1 MDFSTDI
8 LKERIKYMN
17 ELPLEGIRYSI
28 PYLCLVLYFILLFFL
43 ELQVKRQETYLLR
56 NILIIR
62 FLAGAGLLLFFGFRG
77 FIGWDWTIYFP
88 AFKNT
93 PELFSLH
100 PDSFTVS
107 RYEPAFIAL
116 MSFFKT
122 ISGNYH
128 FFIFFN
134 TLADIVV
141 LLVFLKQF
149 SKVSLSL
156 SCLLFIVMG
165 GIYLETDLLRNAKSI
180 MLFLLSLRYLRDR
193 QLLPYLMLNLLGCM
207 FHFSSL
213 IYIPLYFFLH
223 KQISRKTII
232 IIFIIG
238 ILLYLLQIEYIRPLI
253 SKISGLF
260 GQRASDAT
268 WKYLNNDLYS
278 VGYGIT
284 IGFIERMITSSLILL
299 YYHRLISDN
308 RNNILF
314 INSFVLYFIFFFYF
328 AEIKIIPVRVGGLF
342 YYSYWILI
350 PSLLSVIIKRNNRI
364 LFLFYIF
371 IYSLVKI
378 AGMSD
383 NILYKYRSVLF
394 VRDNFE
400 KRLEV
405 FESTKDFFLR

>member
-1 MDFSTDI
+1 
-8 LKERIKYMN
+8 MN

-43 ELQVKRQETYLLR
+43 ELQVKRQKTYLLK
-56 NILIIR
+56 NMLIIR
-62 FLAGAGLLLFFGFRG
+62 LLAGVGLLIFFGFRG
-77 FIGWDWTIYFP
+77 FVGWDWTIYYPTFY
-88 AFKNT
+88 NT
-93 PELFSLH
+93 PEIFSLH
-100 PDSFTVS
+100 SDSFAES
-107 RYEPAFIAL
+107 KYEPAFIIL

-134 TLADIVV
+134 TLIDIVI
-141 LLVFLKQF
+141 LLIFLKQF
-149 SKVSLSL
+149 SKVSFSL
-156 SCLLFIVMG
+156 SCLIFIVMG

-213 IYIPLYFFLH
+213 IYFPLYFFLH

-232 IIFIIG
+232 MIFIIG
-238 ILLYLLQIEYIRPLI
+238 ILLYLLKIEYVKPLI
-253 SKISGLF
+253 SKVSSLF
-260 GQRASDAT
+260 GRRASEAA

-278 VGYGIT
+278 ISYGIT
-284 IGFIERMITSSLILL
+284 LGFIERMITCSLILL

-308 RNNILF
+308 KNNILF

-328 AEIKIIPVRVGGLF
+328 AEIKIIPIRVGGLF

-350 PSLLSVIIKRNNRI
+350 PSLLSVIIKRNNKI

-378 AGMSD
+378 AGISD

-405 FESTKDFFLR
+405 FESSKSFFLR